1 MVNDIQVRDLYVY
14 FPVEQGLVKA
24 VDGINIDFAWSKF
37 TAIIGESGCGKSVL
51 GQALLNILPEYV
63 QQQGGIIYQRHDIL
77 HDKLPNKFYGL
88 EFGIVP
94 QNPGDSL
101 SSTRKIVKQM
111 QDVLDVAGIA
121 DSDDAV
127 KIKWLKFFGL
137 ADTKRILQSYP
148 YELSGGMQQRVL
160 CAMSCMCHPKWILAD
175 EPTKGLDERVCGV
188 VYDNLQKIKVA
199 ANCGMVII
207 THDLKL
213 AQQVCDMVAVMYSGQ
228 ILEAGEHIFTKPL
241 HPYTQAFMKS
251 LPQNG
256 FQPMAGTAPS
266 PADNLAGC
274 KFAPRCPYAS
284 EHCRKEIPP
293 VYKTGDTMVR
303 CFLYAES

>member
-1 MVNDIQVRDLYVY
+1 MVNNIQVQNLYVY
-14 FPVEQGLVKA
+14 FPVEQGMVKA
-24 VDGINIDFAWSKF
+24 VDGISIDFVWGQF

-51 GQALLNILPEYV
+51 GQALLNILPGYV
-63 QQQGGIIYQRHDIL
+63 RQKGSILYQGCDIL
-77 HDKLPNKFYGL
+77 RGGLPDKFYGQ

-101 SSTRKIVKQM
+101 SSTRKIIKQM
-111 QDVLDVAGIA
+111 QDILDVNGV
-121 DSDDAV
+121 SDGDNAI
-127 KIKWLKFFGL
+127 KIKWLQFFGL
-137 ADTKRILQSYP
+137 ADTSRILEAYP

-160 CAMSCMCHPKWILAD
+160 CAMSCMCQPKWILAD

-188 VYDNLQKIKVA
+188 VYENLQKIKAA

-213 AQQVCDMVAVMYSGQ
+213 ARDVCDRVAVMYSGQ
-228 ILEAGEHIFTKPL
+228 ILEAGRDIFERPL
-241 HPYTQAFMKS
+241 HPYTKAFMAS
-251 LPQNG
+251 LSQNG

-266 PADNLAGC
+266 PSDNLVGC

-284 EHCRKEIPP
+284 ERCLKQTPQM
-293 VYKTGDTMVR
+293 YKAGDTMVR

>member
-24 VDGINIDFAWSKF
+24 VDGISIDFKWGQF

-51 GQALLNILPEYV
+51 GQALLNILPGYV
-63 QQQGGIIYQRHDIL
+63 QQQGSIMYQECDVL
-77 HDKLPNKFYGL
+77 HGKLPDKFYGL

-101 SSTRKIVKQM
+101 SSTRKIAKQM
-111 QDVLDVAGIA
+111 QDILDVAGI
-121 DSDDAV
+121 SDDDNAV
-127 KIKWLKFFGL
+127 KIQWLQFFGL
-137 ADTKRILQSYP
+137 EDTARILEAYP

-160 CAMSCMCHPKWILAD
+160 CAMSCMCRPKWILAD
-175 EPTKGLDERVCGV
+175 EPTKGLDEKVCGV
-188 VYDNLQKIKVA
+188 VYENLQKIK
-199 ANCGMVII
+199 NTCRCGMVII

-213 AQQVCDMVAVMYSGQ
+213 ARGVCDRVAVMYSGQ
-228 ILEAGEHIFTKPL
+228 ILEAGCDIFTKPL
-241 HPYTQAFMKS
+241 HPYTQAFMAS

-266 PADNLAGC
+266 PTDTLAGC
-274 KFAPRCPYAS
+274 KFAPRCPYVS
-284 EHCRKEIPP
+284 ERCLKKVPP
-293 VYKTGDTMVR
+293 VYKAGDTMVR
-303 CFLYAES
+303 CFLYADS